1 MRTLNMIFLQH
12 IASQRQGYKTQ
23 AILKY
28 QLYRGP
34 YMGAQVFIKL
44 GKRDELRGLLSI
56 ISLFLKELNK
66 LNNIEH
72 ECDSINY
79 MALKYFEI
87 AFRS

>member
-1 MRTLNMIFLQH
+1 
-12 IASQRQGYKTQ
+12 
-23 AILKY
+23 
-28 QLYRGP
+28 
-34 YMGAQVFIKL
+34 MGAQVFIKL